1 MAEKETARPKIPP
14 TKASDNFFN
23 IECLMIVLLLNLK
36 SNSFIGYNY
45 ITNMLKV
52 KEIVAEWGIFGKIA
66 RISREKWFPKGKN
79 VLKMVN
85 SKQRK
90 VSKKGID
97 KKYSKDYIRSIVIS
111 TQSKRV
117 LTSQNLTGRTGDM
130 ELDERKITI
139 LKAIIKNYMET
150 GEPVGSR
157 TISKYVNFKWSSA
170 TIRNE
175 MSDLEEMGYIVQPH
189 TSAGRIP
196 SDKGYRFYVDQI
208 LLEKDNEVTEIK
220 EMMVQRM
227 GRLEQVLKALAK
239 NLASNTNYAAM
250 ISGPQYH
257 RNKLKFIQLSKVD
270 THKLLIVTVVEGNI
284 IKNTMVNIEEAI
296 SDEELLNLNILLNT
310 NLNGLT
316 IEEINLGVIS
326 RLKEQAGIHSKV
338 VDLVLNEVAAV
349 IKADEDELQIYTSGA
364 TNIFKY
370 PELSDSRKASE
381 LLSTL
386 EHTETLQELVDTV
399 GADSETGIQVYIG
412 DESPVQA
419 MKDCSVVTATY
430 ELGEGLKGT
439 IGIIGPK
446 RMDYEKVLKTLR
458 NLITQLDATFKK
470 EDER

>member
-1 MAEKETARPKIPP
+1 
-14 TKASDNFFN
+14 
-23 IECLMIVLLLNLK
+23 
-36 SNSFIGYNY
+36 
-45 ITNMLKV
+45 
-52 KEIVAEWGIFGKIA
+52 
-66 RISREKWFPKGKN
+66 
-79 VLKMVN
+79 
-85 SKQRK
+85 
-90 VSKKGID
+90 
-97 KKYSKDYIRSIVIS
+97 
-111 TQSKRV
+111 
-117 LTSQNLTGRTGDM
+117 M
-130 ELDERKITI
+130 ELDERKVTI

-157 TISKYVNFKWSSA
+157 TISKYVNSKWSSA

-196 SDKGYRFYVDQI
+196 SDKGYRFYVDRI
-208 LLEKDNEVTEIK
+208 LEEKDNEVMEIK

-227 GRLEQVLKALAK
+227 GRLELVLKALAK

-257 RNKLKFIQLSKVD
+257 QNKLKFIQLSRVD
-270 THKLLIVTVVEGNI
+270 VHKLLIVTVVEGNI
-284 IKNTMVNIEEAI
+284 VKNTMVTIDEEI
-296 SDEELLNLNILLNT
+296 SQDELLNLNILLNT

-326 RLKEQAGIHSKV
+326 RLKEQAGNFSQV
-338 VDLVLNEVAAV
+338 VDLVLSGVAAA
-349 IKADEDELQIYTSGA
+349 IKADEEDFQIYTSGA

-370 PELSDSRKASE
+370 PELSDSQKASE

-386 EHTETLQELVDTV
+386 EHTETLQELVGGTD
-399 GADSETGIQVYIG
+399 GETGIQVYIG
-412 DESPVQA
+412 DETPVQA
-419 MKDCSVVTATY
+419 MRDCSVVTATY

-458 NLITQLDATFKK
+458 TLMTQLDATFKK
-470 EDER
+470 EERQ

>member
-1 MAEKETARPKIPP
+1 ME
-14 TKASDNFFN
+14 N
-23 IECLMIVLLLNLK
+23 
-36 SNSFIGYNY
+36 
-45 ITNMLKV
+45 
-52 KEIVAEWGIFGKIA
+52 
-66 RISREKWFPKGKN
+66 
-79 VLKMVN
+79 
-85 SKQRK
+85 
-90 VSKKGID
+90 
-97 KKYSKDYIRSIVIS
+97 
-111 TQSKRV
+111 
-117 LTSQNLTGRTGDM
+117 M
-130 ELDERKITI
+130 ELDERKVTI

-157 TISKYVNFKWSSA
+157 TISKYVNSKWSSA

-175 MSDLEEMGYIVQPH
+175 MSDLEDMGYIVQPH

-208 LLEKDNEVTEIK
+208 LQEKDNEVMEIK

-227 GRLEQVLKALAK
+227 GRLELVLKHLAK

-270 THKLLIVTVVEGNI
+270 AHKLLIVTVVEGNI
-284 IKNTMVNIEEAI
+284 IKNTMVDIEEEI
-296 SDEELLNLNILLNT
+296 SSEELLNLNILLNT

-326 RLKEQAGIHSKV
+326 RLKEQAGIHRQV

-370 PELSDSRKASE
+370 PELSDSQKASE

-386 EHTETLQELVDTV
+386 EHTETLQELVS
-399 GADSETGIQVYIG
+399 GAGSGTGIQVYIG

-430 ELGEGLKGT
+430 DLGEGLKGT

-446 RMDYEKVLKTLR
+446 RMDYERVLKTLR
-458 NLITQLDATFKK
+458 TLMTQLDATFKK
-470 EDER
+470 EERRESSEQRE

>member
-1 MAEKETARPKIPP
+1 
-14 TKASDNFFN
+14 
-23 IECLMIVLLLNLK
+23 
-36 SNSFIGYNY
+36 
-45 ITNMLKV
+45 
-52 KEIVAEWGIFGKIA
+52 
-66 RISREKWFPKGKN
+66 
-79 VLKMVN
+79 
-85 SKQRK
+85 
-90 VSKKGID
+90 
-97 KKYSKDYIRSIVIS
+97 
-111 TQSKRV
+111 
-117 LTSQNLTGRTGDM
+117 M
-130 ELDERKITI
+130 ELDERKVTI

-157 TISKYVNFKWSSA
+157 TISKYVNSKWSSA

-175 MSDLEEMGYIVQPH
+175 MSDLEEMGYIIQPH

-208 LLEKDNEVTEIK
+208 LLEKDNEVMEIK
-220 EMMVQRM
+220 ELMVQRM
-227 GRLEQVLKALAK
+227 GRLELVLKALAK

-257 RNKLKFIQLSKVD
+257 RNKLKFIQLSRVD
-270 THKLLIVTVVEGNI
+270 ANKLLIVTVVEGNI
-284 IKNTMVNIEEAI
+284 IKNTMVTIDEEI

-326 RLKEQAGIHSKV
+326 RLKEEAGVHRQV

-349 IKADEDELQIYTSGA
+349 IKADGDDFQIYTSGA

-370 PELSDSRKASE
+370 PELSDSQKASE

-386 EHTETLQELVDTV
+386 EHTEVLQELV
-399 GADSETGIQVYIG
+399 GEAGGNQSETGIQVYIG

-430 ELGEGLKGT
+430 DLGEGLKGT

-446 RMDYEKVLKTLR
+446 RMDYEKVLRTLR
-458 NLITQLDATFKK
+458 NLMTQLDATFKK
-470 EDER
+470 EER

>member
-1 MAEKETARPKIPP
+1 
-14 TKASDNFFN
+14 
-23 IECLMIVLLLNLK
+23 
-36 SNSFIGYNY
+36 
-45 ITNMLKV
+45 MLKV

-157 TISKYVNFKWSSA
+157 TISKYVNSKWSSA

-430 ELGEGLKGT
+430 ELGKGLKGT